1 MGLTLG
7 LETEHAGHLALLIR
21 CLLIT
26 VRTDAWLIATLYLTT
41 MLTLW
46 CGNVCTTVQVGSMLT
61 IELRLAFR
69 CVRRSGLCL
78 GRGTTLPVY
87 LCVQLDNLQ
96 MLITTEN
103 VTLLVRIVG
112 LLIISHLHV
121 CRTVG
126 R

>member
-7 LETEHAGHLALLIR
+7 LETEHAGHLVLLIH

-46 CGNVCTTVQVGSMLT
+46 YGNVCTTVQVGSMLT
-61 IELRLAFR
+61 IGLRLAFQLVQ
-69 CVRRSGLCL
+69 CSGLYS
-78 GRGTTLPVY
+78 GRGTTLLAY

-96 MLITTEN
+96 T
-103 VTLLVRIVG
+103 
-112 LLIISHLHV
+112 
-121 CRTVG
+121 
-126 R
+126 

>member
-1 MGLTLG
+1 MGPTLG
-7 LETEHAGHLALLIR
+7 LEIEHVGHLVLLIH

-26 VRTDAWLIATLYLTT
+26 VRIDVWLTVTLCLTT
-41 MLTLW
+41 TLTLW

-61 IELRLAFR
+61 IGLRLAFR
-69 CVRRSGLCL
+69 LVRCSGLCL

-87 LCVQLDNLQ
+87 LCVLLDNLQ

-103 VTLLVRIVG
+103 AILLVRIAG
-112 LLIISHLHV
+112 LLIILLLPV
-121 CRTVG
+121 CRTAG